1 MISRKT
7 PEPRLD
13 RASQIGTFVAYKILS
28 DYVEGKTDVDVGD
41 TRATNTIIQQ
51 KVREEM
57 LGEWG
62 FWRLRHPRAAPATE
76 REIEE
81 ATGLAVGTFEE
92 LYASTSIR
100 YCWFDAPIRGRSH
113 VVACVS
119 VVLPDTGGAMTSHN

>member
-81 ATGLAVGTFEE
+81 AERDARDMLRVALAAGAA
-92 LYASTSIR
+92 YAR
-100 YCWFDAPIRGRSH
+100 RAR
-113 VVACVS
+113 
-119 VVLPDTGGAMTSHN
+119 